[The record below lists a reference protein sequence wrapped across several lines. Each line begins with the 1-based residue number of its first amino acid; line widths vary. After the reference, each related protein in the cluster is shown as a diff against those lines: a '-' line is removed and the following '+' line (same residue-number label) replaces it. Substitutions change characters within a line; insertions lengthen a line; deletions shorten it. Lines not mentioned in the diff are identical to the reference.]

1 MYSFSSAVRAL
12 GFLGFVFLTSCAVWA
27 QPVPSREPASS
38 HIFPAGGRRGTTVR
52 VRLGTQCFPPLS
64 RWSLDAEG
72 AQVAAMLKD
81 EAHPRYEPSAR
92 RDPTE
97 TPVEYCREWESAV
110 EIAADAEL
118 GARLWRV
125 TSARGGSGRRPFI
138 IGDLPEFIETE
149 PNSLPRHAERVDL
162 PVTINGQ
169 IAGERDL
176 DYYRFAVAAGQTVR
190 CEVVSTRL
198 GSPLEPLLE
207 VRDDLGRRVDVVEQ
221 RIGCDPVVRFR
232 APRTG
237 DYTLMISNLG
247 YHGGPQYVYR
257 ATLAIEPGQHAV
269 ATATRSP
276 ADDTA
281 AQATAVATPL
291 DALGCFE
298 RPDDEDWLRFT
309 LAKDDTVS
317 ILCEPQ
323 PAGAPTLPCLELFD
337 ELSDGAKQPVAQ
349 ATCVGAAGQRA
360 HIEWRAM
367 KDGPVFLRV
376 RDLQQLTRGGS
387 EFGYRCQV
395 RVGEQDFELSLPVDH
410 ANILPGGKLALDVSL
425 LRHGG
430 LKEPIELVV
439 EGLPMGVTAERSQ
452 IAAGEGRGKVVLV
465 ATDDARPSAALVRVI
480 GRATIAGEVV
490 ERAATAPHLGHD
502 ADGVSWGAAEVS
514 DLHLTVE
521 HKPVFRL
528 FCQEAYQYG
537 YRGSVHP
544 YAMEIER
551 LDGYDGPVTLQIG
564 DRQNRDLDGIEM
576 FETVIAQ
583 GKTQASMPIYL
594 PEDMHVNVQ
603 SQSQLYVQGHAI
615 FQDKWGEQQSLL
627 VVSEKRNIIRT
638 LPLVVKL
645 RVVEREV
652 VARPATTVP
661 CRLVLDRTPNF
672 SGPMQ
677 VELCPTAGFSAEP
690 VTIVA
695 GGTEAVVHVQTPAD
709 PPDQGAVLKFRAR
722 GELRPLVPLISEATL
737 TVVFD

>member
-1 MYSFSSAVRAL
+1 MYSFSSSVLAL
-12 GFLGFVFLTSCAVWA
+12 SCVGLVLLTSSAAWA

-52 VRLGTQCFPPLS
+52 VRVGTRCFPPLS
-64 RWSLDAEG
+64 RWSMDGRGVQL
-72 AQVAAMLKD
+72 AAVLKD
-81 EAHPRYEPSAR
+81 EVHPRYEPSAR

-97 TPVEYCREWESAV
+97 TPVDYCREWESTV

-125 TSARGGSGRRPFI
+125 TSARGGSGRRPFV

-149 PNSLPRHAERVDL
+149 PNSLPRRAERVDL
-162 PVTINGQ
+162 PLTINGQ

-176 DYYRFAVAAGQTVR
+176 DYYRFAIEAGQTLR

-207 VRDDLGRRVDVVEQ
+207 VRDDLGRRVEVVEQ

-237 DYTLMISNLG
+237 EYTLMISNLG

-257 ATLAIEPGQHAV
+257 ATLDIEPGEHAV
-269 ATATRSP
+269 ATTTESP

-281 AQATAVATPL
+281 PQATAVSTPL
-291 DALGCFE
+291 DALGSFE
-298 RPDDEDWLRFT
+298 RPGDEDWLRFT

-349 ATCVGAAGQRA
+349 ATCVGAAGRRA
-360 HIEWRAM
+360 RIEWRAM
-367 KDGPVFLRV
+367 KDGAVLLRV
-376 RDLQQLTRGGS
+376 RDVQQLTRGGA

-395 RVGEQDFELSLPVDH
+395 RVGEQDFEISLPVDH

-430 LKEPIELVV
+430 LNEPIELVV
-439 EGLPMGVTAERSQ
+439 EGLPAGVTAERAE
-452 IAAGEGRGKVVLV
+452 IAAGEDRGKLVLA
-465 ATDDARPSAALVRVI
+465 ATDDARPSAALVRVM
-480 GRATIAGEVV
+480 GRATIAGAVV
-490 ERAATAPHLGHD
+490 ERAATAWHIGHD

-544 YAMEIER
+544 YVMEIER
-551 LDGYDGPVTLQIG
+551 LDGFDGPVTLQLG
-564 DRQNRDLDGIEM
+564 DRQNRDLDSIEM
-576 FETVIAQ
+576 FETVIAP
-583 GKTQASMPIYL
+583 GETQASMPIYL

-615 FQDKWGEQQSLL
+615 FRDKRGEQQSLL

-638 LPLVVKL
+638 LPPVVKL
-645 RVVEREV
+645 RAAAPEV
-652 VARPATTVP
+652 VARPAATFP
-661 CRLVLDRTPNF
+661 CRLVIDRTPNF

-677 VELCPTAGFSAEP
+677 VELCPTAGFSAEA
-690 VTIVA
+690 VTIAA
-695 GGTEAVVHVQTPAD
+695 GGTEAVVHVHTPAD
-709 PPDQGAVLKFRAR
+709 APDEAAVLKFRAR

-737 TVVFD
+737 SVVFD